1 MNIAPKENYIKTFS
15 IFFLAMGI
23 GTLIIV
29 YAGFIWWQGL
39 IASLGLWIL
48 AGTIGDTL
56 KRINK
61 NIPEEKKRRRP
72 SYCYC
77 NIFYSYTNNIFN
89 KIIFSIYVI
98 YGKYFLLY

>member
-48 AGTIGDTL
+48 AGTIGEGV
-56 KRINK
+56 KRLNK
-61 NIPEEKKRRRP
+61 NIPEEKKEGDP
-72 SYCYC
+72 VTAIV
-77 NIFYSYTNNIFN
+77 IFFILLLIMYSIKLF
-89 KIIFSIYVI
+89 
-98 YGKYFLLY
+98 FLSM